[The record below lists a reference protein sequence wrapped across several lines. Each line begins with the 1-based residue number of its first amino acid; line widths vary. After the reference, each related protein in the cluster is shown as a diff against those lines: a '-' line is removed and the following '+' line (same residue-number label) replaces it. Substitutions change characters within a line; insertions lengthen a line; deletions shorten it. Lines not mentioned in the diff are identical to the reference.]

1 MTFETVVHGISIVVG
16 CYGAANDWL
25 CRFSLPP
32 RDEQRSDA
40 YKPQPELG
48 FVWIRE
54 DDGWWLATGKVARE
68 VFWDAD
74 TVDGVLEQIMRDVV
88 RQDWSLTQCIEF
100 VDTQSTITNDGE
112 EGRLWWRWGRV
123 PRISPPIVV
132 EELRSGNEPMGTV
145 LLLSLPKEAAQQ
157 QHQALEMLLVRL
169 YAIENGWE
177 VESAKWE
184 AVAQGFV
191 ASRLESLPSH
201 DKAVLVQ
208 VKDKWQWLFEH
219 ITKKGAEPYLRGF
232 CRNGE
237 WVERVDSSFEDVVE
251 AVLVIGEW
259 NRFEAF
265 LVNKTQYRLFVWAT
279 SA

>member
-112 EGRLWWRWGRV
+112 EGRLWWGWGRM
-123 PRISPPIVV
+123 PRIPPPIVV
-132 EELRSGNEPMGTV
+132 KELRSGNEAMGTV

-157 QHQALEMLLVRL
+157 QNQALEMLLVRL
-169 YAIENGWE
+169 YALAHGWE
-177 VESAKWE
+177 VESTKWE
-184 AVAQGFV
+184 AVAKPFV
-191 ASRLESLPSH
+191 ASRLESLPSP
-201 DKAVLVQ
+201 DKAVLEQ
-208 VKDKWQWLFEH
+208 VKDKWKWLFDFI
-219 ITKKGAEPYLRGF
+219 ITKGAEPYLRGF
-232 CRNGE
+232 CVDGE
-237 WVERVDSSFEDVVE
+237 WVEGLDSSFDDVAVS
-251 AVLVIGEW
+251 VLVNGEW

-265 LVNKTQYRLFVWAT
+265 LVSKTHYRLFVWGT